1 MICPGQFS
9 YFGEHTARFAVR
21 LVALGAVALV
31 GGLAN
36 GTAFAQ
42 QPTAIAGPATCVAL
56 LDHTVPRLQDDAPQS
71 LCQYS
76 GKVLLIVNT
85 ASFCGY
91 TPQYEGLE
99 ALQKRYA
106 ARGLVVMGFPSNDFK
121 QEPKGN
127 KEIADFCFDTYGVK
141 FPMFAKTTVVGPN
154 AHPIYKQ
161 LAAAT
166 GQPPRW
172 NFHKYLVDRK
182 GQVIASL
189 PSKVEPND
197 KELIQRIEK
206 LLDAS

>member
-1 MICPGQFS
+1 MNCPGQIRF
-9 YFGEHTARFAVR
+9 FGGRAWLPLAC
-21 LVALGAVALV
+21 AL
-31 GGLAN
+31 
-36 GTAFAQ
+36 AFA
-42 QPTAIAGPATCVAL
+42 AMPAQASAQAAPAARPAACVPL

-99 ALQKRYA
+99 ALQKRYG
-106 ARGLVVMGFPSNDFK
+106 ARGLVVLGFPSNDFN
-121 QEPKGN
+121 QEPKEN

-141 FPMFAKTTVVGPN
+141 FPMFAKTTVVGAK

-161 LAAAT
+161 LTAAT

-182 GQVIASL
+182 GQVVASL

>member
-1 MICPGQFS
+1 MNCPGQM
-9 YFGEHTARFAVR
+9 RFFDGRAWLPLACALAFAGMPAQASGQAAPAVR
-21 LVALGAVALV
+21 SAA
-31 GGLAN
+31 
-36 GTAFAQ
+36 
-42 QPTAIAGPATCVAL
+42 CVPL

-99 ALQKRYA
+99 ALQKRYG
-106 ARGLVVMGFPSNDFK
+106 ARGLVVMGFPSNDFN

-141 FPMFAKTTVVGPN
+141 FPMFAKTTVVGDK

-161 LAAAT
+161 LTAAT

-182 GQVIASL
+182 GQVVASL

>member
-1 MICPGQFS
+1 MDNDVTRRRRS
-9 YFGEHTARFAVR
+9 FAAA
-21 LVALGAVALV
+21 ALAV
-31 GGLAN
+31 GLAI
-36 GTAFAQ
+36 AAPPVFAQ
-42 QPTAIAGPATCVAL
+42 SGGAAAAPCVAL
-56 LDHTVPRLQDDAPQS
+56 LAHTVPRLQDDAPQS

-91 TPQYEGLE
+91 TPQYQGLE
-99 ALQKRYA
+99 ALYKRYA
-106 ARGLVVMGFPSNDFK
+106 ARGLVVMGFPSNDFN

-127 KEIADFCFDTYGVK
+127 KDIAEFCSDTYGVK
-141 FPMFAKTTVVGPN
+141 FPMFAKTTVVGAN
-154 AHPIYKQ
+154 AHPLYKQ

-197 KELIQRIEK
+197 RELVQRIEQ
-206 LLDAS
+206 LLDAH

>member
-1 MICPGQFS
+1 MNCPRHINPMS
-9 YFGEHTARFAVR
+9 NRRTALAA
-21 LVALGAVALV
+21 LALG
-31 GGLAN
+31 LA
-36 GTAFAQ
+36 TVLPAAAQ
-42 QPTAIAGPATCVAL
+42 QSATTPKPACAAL
-56 LDHTVPRLQDDAPQS
+56 LEYTVPRLQDDSPQS

-99 ALQKRYA
+99 ALYKRYA
-106 ARGLVVMGFPSNDFK
+106 ARGLVVMGFPSNDFN

-127 KEIADFCFDTYGVK
+127 KDIAEFCFDTYGVK
-141 FPMFAKTTVVGPN
+141 FPMFAKTTVVGTS
-154 AHPIYKQ
+154 AHPLYKQ

-182 GQVIASL
+182 GQVVASL

-197 KELIQRIEK
+197 KDLIQRIEK

>member
-1 MICPGQFS
+1 MEDLAQ
-9 YFGEHTARFAVR
+9 ALQRAAAAAV
-21 LVALGAVALV
+21 LGIALAVATPAV
-31 GGLAN
+31 SAQGAGTSAN
-36 GTAFAQ
+36 RCA
-42 QPTAIAGPATCVAL
+42 PL
-56 LDHTVPRLQDDAPQS
+56 LDHTVARLQDGAPQS

-91 TPQYEGLE
+91 TPQYTGLE
-99 ALQKRYA
+99 ALHQRYA
-106 ARGLVVMGFPSNDFK
+106 ARGLVVMGFPSNDFN

-127 KEIADFCFDTYGVK
+127 KDIAEFCFDTYGVK
-141 FPMFAKTTVVGPN
+141 FPMFAKTTVVGAN
-154 AHPIYKQ
+154 AHPLYRQ
-161 LAAAT
+161 LAAAS

-182 GQVIASL
+182 GQVVASL

>member
-1 MICPGQFS
+1 MYCPGQTHFLD
-9 YFGEHTARFAVR
+9 YRGLWLAIAA
-21 LVALGAVALV
+21 ALTL
-31 GGLAN
+31 GGLPGREALAQAA
-36 GTAFAQ
+36 TAARSS
-42 QPTAIAGPATCVAL
+42 ACVPL

-99 ALQKRYA
+99 ALQKRYS
-106 ARGLVVMGFPSNDFK
+106 ARGLVVMGFPSNDFN
-121 QEPKGN
+121 QEPKAN

-141 FPMFAKTTVVGPN
+141 FPMFAKTTVVGDK

-161 LAAAT
+161 LTAAT

-182 GQVIASL
+182 GQVVASL